1 MTSLTSSDVERDRRR
16 RTRNWAML
24 VVLLG
29 LSALF
34 FAITMVKLTHI

>member
-1 MTSLTSSDVERDRRR
+1 MTTPEEVEVARRR
-16 RTRNWAML
+16 RVRNLAML

-34 FAITMVKLTHI
+34 FAITIVKLQSPT